1 MPISLQHSIFYVHM
15 VLYLYLA
22 VDNDATDIPWQNWKL
37 DFAGNI
43 ACVCIHEGIV
53 TQDADLSG
61 KEAKQTQE

>member
-1 MPISLQHSIFYVHM
+1 M